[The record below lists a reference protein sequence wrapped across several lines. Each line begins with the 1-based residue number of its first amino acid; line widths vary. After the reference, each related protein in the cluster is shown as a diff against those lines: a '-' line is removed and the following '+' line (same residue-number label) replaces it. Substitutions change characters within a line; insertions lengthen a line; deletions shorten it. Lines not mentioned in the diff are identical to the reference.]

1 MCHNVLR
8 QENDL
13 TDYGTPICYNDMQ
26 PKKIMKVKYQFVKD
40 VKLYL

>member
-26 PKKIMKVKYQFVKD
+26 PKKNNESQVSIC
-40 VKLYL
+40 